1 MTSAH
6 ALVRTTALIL
16 LAGVLIGCSPLMRA
30 HFGMRPDEPELQL
43 PAGETPPAKSSASE
57 KQEKP
62 DRCKEYGDYS
72 RYAQQ
77 LQEAYHS
84 RASQNRWW
92 IYVAAITGL
101 GAAAASG
108 ALAAATA
115 VGVGTLALLSISG
128 GFAAGTFATL
138 NNTEL
143 ATLYTSSANDIDKA
157 RVAAEGK
164 RLKAGRDDCNAA
176 LRTLKQRVSKAR
188 QKLERG
194 RTNTAAGALE
204 RAKAAHEELDKLLNP
219 QNDPPDD
226 DPDEPKDEL
235 KKDEPKK
242 E

>member
-6 ALVRTTALIL
+6 AWVRTTALIL
-16 LAGVLIGCSPLMRA
+16 LAGVLIGCSPLMQA

-43 PAGETPPAKSSASE
+43 PAAAA
-57 KQEKP
+57 EKP

-92 IYVAAITGL
+92 IYVAAITGI

-143 ATLYTSSANDIDKA
+143 ATLYTRSANDIDKA
-157 RVAAEGK
+157 RVAAEGQ
-164 RLKAGRDDCNAA
+164 RIEASGNDCNAA
-176 LRTLKQRVSKAR
+176 LLTLKQEVSKAR

-204 RAKAAHEELDKLLNP
+204 RAKAAHEELDNLLNP
-219 QNDPPDD
+219 
-226 DPDEPKDEL
+226 
-235 KKDEPKK
+235 KK

>member
-1 MTSAH
+1 MTPAH

-16 LAGVLIGCSPLMRA
+16 LAGVLIGCSTTSRTDLMRA
-30 HFGMRPDEPELQL
+30 HMGVRPDEPELKFKD
-43 PAGETPPAKSSASE
+43 GKSDTCA
-57 KQEKP
+57 
-62 DRCKEYGDYS
+62 EYEDYTK
-72 RYAQQ
+72 YAQQ

-128 GFAAGTFATL
+128 GFAAATFGTL

-143 ATLYTSSANDIDKA
+143 ANLYTSSANDIDKA
-157 RVAAEGK
+157 RLAAEGK
-164 RLKAGRDDCNAA
+164 RLKASGDDCRAA

-188 QKLERG
+188 QKLELG

-219 QNDPPDD
+219 PKPDD
-226 DPDEPKDEL
+226 DPDEPKDE
-235 KKDEPKK
+235 PKK